1 MISLYIDFDNNKGF
15 FRKNGEKCLEL
26 NLNPASLGFYPCIGM
41 HSTGEAVQIMEKA
54 FWEPEGTSVV
64 SFESLENKLLYLTCL
79 NVGLGHWLILS
90 LPRKDASR
98 TDTCNIYPL
107 FNVPRTLS
115 KSFHSYYLHVVGS
128 VLGLTLFA

>member
-64 SFESLENKLLYLTCL
+64 SFESLENKLLYLPCL

-90 LPRKDASR
+90 LPRKDPLELIHVTYTHYLMSHIPFPNHF
-98 TDTCNIYPL
+98 TPTTCM
-107 FNVPRTLS
+107 
-115 KSFHSYYLHVVGS
+115 
-128 VLGLTLFA
+128 